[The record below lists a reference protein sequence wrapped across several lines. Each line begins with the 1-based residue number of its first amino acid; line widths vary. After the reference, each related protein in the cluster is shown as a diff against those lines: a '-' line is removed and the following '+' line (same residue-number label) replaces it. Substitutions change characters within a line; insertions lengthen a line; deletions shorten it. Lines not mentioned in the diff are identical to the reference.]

1 MNLKDGELNYLTI
14 AVMQGYQIN
23 NGDIKTM
30 TPLQKQAMVVIN
42 EMIWE
47 WKGKQKTLMVT
58 V

>member
-1 MNLKDGELNYLTI
+1 MH
-14 AVMQGYQIN
+14 GYQIN

-30 TPLQKQAMVVIN
+30 TPLQKRVMVVIN

-47 WKGKQKTLMVT
+47 WKGKQKGLMVT